1 MCTMHSNQQFSLR
14 TDRSTFPIDG
24 RGERKED
31 VMESRVHTER
41 EVCGHCGKR
50 PSFIKCTGCEIPLCQ
65 ECACFELIGSGCG
78 TVIPAYYCL
87 HCVKDP
93 RINPNAVFYSIK

>member
-1 MCTMHSNQQFSLR
+1 MKKKQFSLR
-14 TDRSTFPIDG
+14 TGQSTFPIDG

-31 VMESRVHTER
+31 EMESRDHTER
-41 EVCGHCGKR
+41 EVCGNCGKR
-50 PSFIKCTGCEIPLCQ
+50 LSFIICTGCEIPLCQ

-87 HCVKDP
+87 LCVKDA
-93 RINPNAVFYSIK
+93 RINPNAVFYS